1 MQTNQSPYHPEY
13 GLPDDI
19 RREALRTADLVSV
32 RVAASIYRVSMRSI
46 YNWRRDYA
54 SASIN

>member
-1 MQTNQSPYHPEY
+1 MNNQSPYHPEY
-13 GLPDDI
+13 GLTDEL

-32 RVAASIYRVSMRSI
+32 RVAASVYRVSKSSI

-54 SASIN
+54 SETN

>member
-1 MQTNQSPYHPEY
+1 MLIKASPYHPEY
-13 GLPDDI
+13 GLTDDL

-32 RVAASIYRVSMRSI
+32 RVAASIYRVSTASI

-54 SASIN
+54 SATNN

>member
-1 MQTNQSPYHPEY
+1 MSIKTTPYHPEY
-13 GLPDDI
+13 GLTDDI

-32 RVAASIYRVSMRSI
+32 RVAASIYRVSTTSI

-54 SASIN
+54 SAINN

>member
-1 MQTNQSPYHPEY
+1 MNSPYHPEY
-13 GLPDDI
+13 GLTDDL

-32 RVAASIYRVSMRSI
+32 RVAASIYRVSKTSI

-54 SASIN
+54 SASSN